1 MKNDNSRGFC
11 IFYDWLAVFEMLKKE
26 DVADLVLAIGRYYTE
41 GADILEG
48 VSDSTKPLAT
58 LIAQQ
63 LERARENKAAKT
75 TFVRTGSKN
84 KTKTKSKTKTEAET
98 NTETETKTKTKTEA
112 DTNTETE
119 TKTKTE
125 AETNTETETEKNK
138 ETKQNPRVRVG
149 EERLLGGALGGG
161 GEREKL
167 SFSDRG
173 MQLTPPT
180 LADVESYV
188 RDNKL
193 DFVNAR
199 QFFDYNERRGWRI
212 DGEPVRDW
220 QSLISIWN
228 SKDAPTR
235 EKPREEKQRYGD
247 FDINEAFQRALERS
261 YGKKA

>member
-1 MKNDNSRGFC
+1 MTNNNSKGFC
-11 IFYDWLAVFEMLKKE
+11 IFYDWLEVFEMLKKE

-63 LERARENKAAKT
+63 IERARESKAAKT
-75 TFVRTGSKN
+75 TFVRTESKN
-84 KTKTKSKTKTEAET
+84 KTKTKAKTKTEAET
-98 NTETETKTKTKTEA
+98 NTETETKTKTKTE
-112 DTNTETE
+112 T
-119 TKTKTE
+119 
-125 AETNTETETEKNK
+125 ETNTETETEKNK

-161 GEREKL
+161 GEREKV
-167 SFSDRG
+167 SFSDRDTT
-173 MQLTPPT
+173 QLTPPT

-199 QFFDYNERRGWRI
+199 QFYDYNERRGWRI

-235 EKPREEKQRYGD
+235 ETPQKEKTRYGD